1 MSPPAT
7 TASLNECIVGSRCLI
22 TTRRHASRE
31 SFSRPPVEP
40 TRVIP
45 QQLLL
50 RLRLQARP
58 TEDMVDRVREV
69 AFGVWIIG
77 RIHQDIVP
85 QKAGDAVE
93 HVLAFVHF
101 DATEEPAP
109 SEIVAWPVL
118 ERRRAS
124 HVGGLFVHPPRPERK
139 PPEAAF

>member
-58 TEDMVDRVREV
+58 TEGMVDRVREA

-85 QKAGDAVE
+85 KKLVTQ
-93 HVLAFVHF
+93 LNMSS
-101 DATEEPAP
+101 P
-109 SEIVAWPVL
+109 SCISMLPKN
-118 ERRRAS
+118 
-124 HVGGLFVHPPRPERK
+124 RPLVR
-139 PPEAAF
+139 